1 MGRIAQ
7 LDNQTAN
14 MIAAGEVVERPMG
27 VVKELIE
34 NAIDA
39 GSTRIQITVEEGG
52 LSKITILDNGSG
64 MDADDAQMCFE
75 RHATSKIHNENDLW
89 SIHTLGFRGEA
100 LPSIASVAKVTLN
113 TSDGKDATRVV
124 IAYGQKESVSPYPCN
139 QGTEITV
146 EGLFYQTP
154 ARLKHMRSASYES
167 SLIQDVISRFAM
179 SHPEIAFH
187 FINDGRDAFRTSGQ
201 GNLLEVLYAVYG
213 KAAAENAIPVDFSDY
228 DYQVKGY
235 LIKPL
240 ISRASRSMMHI
251 FLNGRMV
258 RTYKLYQSV
267 QDAYDDFLPK
277 GRYPMCVLSI
287 TMDPHLLDVNV
298 HPSKWEVR
306 ISKETQLE
314 LLIKE
319 EVYKALCANETVVE
333 KEAEAPKTEYYQP
346 LSFDTDELIVKK
358 KDEPAAEAKEEESQ
372 EEQPVE
378 TPKQEFVLDEQARK
392 EIAKEAAEDNAMLA
406 ALQAKVEEKS
416 SYNETKTTPLPLLE
430 VIGQYKDSYIL
441 AGCMQGLAVIDQK
454 AAQARVEYEKLQTTL
469 NDHPVMMDL
478 LVPVTIHA
486 SDDEMQRIEEI
497 NQAMQELHLSFEPF
511 GKDTLM
517 VRSVPSWM
525 KDLAQEQFLNDLLD
539 AFLQEKDLHFA
550 KTQRKQI
557 ALLAS
562 KNSVHVHQKL
572 TMEEMKNI
580 LIQLAECQNPWNDP
594 SGRPI
599 VMIVEE
605 SQLLKG
611 LGR

>member
-525 KDLAQEQFLNDLLD
+525 KDLAQEQFLTDLLD

-550 KTQRKQI
+550 KTQKKQI

>member
-39 GSTRIQITVEEGG
+39 GSTRIQITIEEGG
-52 LSKITILDNGSG
+52 LSKISVLDNGSG
-64 MDADDAQMCFE
+64 MDADDAQMCFA

-100 LPSIASVAKVTLN
+100 LPSIASVARVTLN
-113 TSDGKDATRVV
+113 TSDGKEATRVV
-124 IAYGQKESVSPYPCN
+124 IAYGQKESVSPYPSN
-139 QGTEITV
+139 QGTEISV

-213 KAAAENAIPVDFSDY
+213 KAAAENAIPVAFADY
-228 DYQVKGY
+228 DYEVKGY

-319 EVYKALCANETVVE
+319 EVYKALCANETVIE
-333 KEAEAPKTEYYQP
+333 KPSESPKTEYYQP
-346 LSFDTDELIVKK
+346 LSFDTDELIIQK
-358 KDEPAAEAKEEESQ
+358 KDAPAAEAKKERIE
-372 EEQPVE
+372 E
-378 TPKQEFVLDEQARK
+378 TPAGTEKQEFVLDEQARK
-392 EIAKEAAEDNAMLA
+392 EIAKEAAEDNAMLS

-416 SYNETKTTPLPLLE
+416 SYNERKTTPLPLLE

-441 AGCMQGLAVIDQK
+441 AGCLQGLAVIDQK
-454 AAQARVEYEKLQTTL
+454 AAQVRVEYEKLQTTL

-478 LVPVTIHA
+478 LVPVIIHA
-486 SDDEMQRIEEI
+486 RDDEMQRIEEI

-511 GKDTLM
+511 GKDTL
-517 VRSVPSWM
+517 VIRSVPSWM
-525 KDLAQEQFLNDLLD
+525 KEIEQEQFLNDLLD
-539 AFLQEKDLHFA
+539 AFIQEQDLHFA
-550 KTQRKQI
+550 KTQKKQI

-562 KNSVHVHQKL
+562 KNSVHIHQKL
-572 TMEEMKNI
+572 TTEEMKNI

-594 SGRPI
+594 NGRPI
-599 VMIVEE
+599 VIIIEE

>member
-39 GSTRIQITVEEGG
+39 GSTRIQITIEEGG
-52 LSKITILDNGSG
+52 LSKISVLDNGSG

-100 LPSIASVAKVTLN
+100 LPSIASVARVTLN
-113 TSDGKDATRVV
+113 TSDGKEATRVV
-124 IAYGQKESVSPYPCN
+124 IAYGQKESVSPYPSN
-139 QGTEITV
+139 QGTEVTV

-213 KAAAENAIPVDFSDY
+213 KAATENAIPVAFSDY
-228 DYQVKGY
+228 DYEVKGY

-333 KEAEAPKTEYYQP
+333 KRSEAPRTEYYQP
-346 LSFDTDELIVKK
+346 LSFDTDELTIQKK
-358 KDEPAAEAKEEESQ
+358 EDPAAEVKKELIK
-372 EEQPVE
+372 E
-378 TPKQEFVLDEQARK
+378 TPVGTAKQEFILDEQARK
-392 EIAKEAAEDNAMLA
+392 EIAKEAAEDNAMLS

-416 SYNETKTTPLPLLE
+416 SYNEMKTTPLPLLE

-441 AGCMQGLAVIDQK
+441 AGCMQGLAVVNQK
-454 AAQARVEYEKLQTTL
+454 AAQVRVEYEKLQTTL

-478 LVPVTIHA
+478 LVPVIIHA
-486 SDDEMQRIEEI
+486 RDDEMQRIEEI

-511 GKDTLM
+511 GKDTL
-517 VRSVPSWM
+517 VIRSVPSWM
-525 KDLAQEQFLNDLLD
+525 KEIEQEQFLNDLLD
-539 AFLQEKDLHFA
+539 AFIQEQDLHFA
-550 KTQRKQI
+550 KTQKKQI

-562 KNSVHVHQKL
+562 KNSVHIHQKL
-572 TMEEMKNI
+572 TKEEMKNI

-599 VMIVEE
+599 VMIIEE
-605 SQLLKG
+605 NQLLKG

>member
-7 LDNQTAN
+7 LDSQTAN

-27 VVKELIE
+27 VVKELVE

-39 GSTRIQITVEEGG
+39 GATRIQITIEEGG
-52 LSKITILDNGSG
+52 LSKLTIMDNGCG
-64 MDADDAQMCFE
+64 MDAADAQMCFE
-75 RHATSKIHNENDLW
+75 RHATSKIHQENDLW

-100 LPSIASVAKVTLN
+100 LPSIAAVSKVTLS
-113 TSDGKDATRVV
+113 TSDGTEATRV
-124 IAYGQKESVSPYPCN
+124 ILAYGQKESVSPYPCN

-154 ARLKHMRSASYES
+154 ARLKHMRSAAYES

-201 GNLLEVLYAVYG
+201 GNLLEVLFAVYG
-213 KAAAENAIPVDFSDY
+213 KAAAENAIPVEFSDF
-228 DYQVKGY
+228 DYTVKGY
-235 LIKPL
+235 LIKPV

-314 LLIKE
+314 LLVKE
-319 EVYKALCANETVVE
+319 EVYKALCQSEEAVE
-333 KEAEAPKTEYYQP
+333 KKPAEPKTEYYQP
-346 LSFDTDELIVKK
+346 LSFDTDELTTK
-358 KDEPAAEAKEEESQ
+358 KEEPVK
-372 EEQPVE
+372 EEPVPE
-378 TPKQEFVLDEQARK
+378 EPEQNRPEKEFVLDENTRK
-392 EIAKEAAEDNAMLA
+392 EIAQEAAEDNALLA

-416 SYNETKTTPLPLLE
+416 SYNDTQAAPFPLME
-430 VIGQYKDSYIL
+430 VIGQYQDSHIL
-441 AGCMQGLAVIDQK
+441 ASCAQGLAVIDQK
-454 AAQARVEYEKLQTTL
+454 AAQARVEYEKLQNTL
-469 NDHPVMMDL
+469 NDNPVMMDL

-486 SDDEMQRIEEI
+486 GDDLMHRVDEI
-497 NQAMQELHLSFEPF
+497 NDAMKELHLSFEPF
-511 GKDTLM
+511 GRDTLM
-517 VRSVPSWM
+517 IRSVPAWM
-525 KDLAQEQFLNDLLD
+525 KDLKQEEFLSDLLD
-539 AFLQEKDLHFA
+539 AFVNEHDIAFA
-550 KTQRKQI
+550 KTQKKQI

-572 TMEEMKNI
+572 TNEEMKNI
-580 LIQLAECQNPWNDP
+580 LLQLASCRNPWNDP
-594 SGRPI
+594 NGRPVVQI
-599 VMIVEE
+599 IEE

-611 LGR
+611 FGR

>member
-406 ALQAKVEEKS
+406 ALQAKVEEKN

-550 KTQRKQI
+550 KTQKKQI